1 MKKKDKREYR
11 VPANCFVCS
20 KAFLARYNVGDDR
33 AKTCTPPAHECRRK
47 TLKIPGRRDKLITCV
62 EGCCK
67 SKYYKGSTLSSAN
80 ASIDSRK
87 FLNDHEYKATIAA
100 SRKIGDP
107 AGITIRFILETG
119 CRCGEALLVRKQYL
133 DWKEGKLSVIRM
145 PTLKKAG
152 HPLLPVHLDNS
163 GDVAKELRVWAKK
176 FGPNDLLFKIPKRTL
191 QYALERLLDKI
202 KPDRASLVHILRHT
216 RASRLVASGLD
227 SNTIRQEMRWSSIEL
242 LKVYSHTTIDKVAE
256 ALDRIR

>member
-1 MKKKDKREYR
+1 MKKKGKKEYR
-11 VPANCFVCS
+11 IPANCFVCS

-33 AKTCTPPAHECRRK
+33 AKTCTPPTHECKRK
-47 TLKIPGRRDKLITCV
+47 TLKIPGRRDKLITCID
-62 EGCCK
+62 GCCK

-87 FLNDHEYKATIAA
+87 FLDDREYKAVIAA
-100 SRKIGDP
+100 ARKIGDP

-133 DWKEGKLSVIRM
+133 DWKDGQLSTIRM

-152 HPLLPVHLDNS
+152 HPLLPVHLDNG
-163 GDVAKELRVWAKK
+163 GDVAKELRVWVKK
-176 FGPNDLLFKIPKRTL
+176 MGPNDLIFRIPKRTL
-191 QYALERLLDKI
+191 QYALERILDKI

-216 RASRLVASGLD
+216 RASRLIEAGADWNYVRSQL
-227 SNTIRQEMRWSSIEL
+227 RWSSIEL
-242 LKVYSHTTIDKVAE
+242 AKIYVHTTEAKVASTFE
-256 ALDRIR
+256 KLR